1 MTWVGVITGI
11 IALIVSG
18 FVAWKNYLS
27 PFRVKVYCGNPRLEP
42 LPLKLED
49 GRTVIRFSAI
59 LPLYFVNTGAMDGV
73 ISDIALIVKSD
84 DNTWLFQPFFYT
96 KYGMQTESTFGK
108 KLTEDPSNEPFYPIH
123 LTGKSKIYKPIA
135 FALIKHKHFPFGN
148 NPLVDGNYKFTVRT
162 LEAGKENYETKLVFN
177 ISLNKENITDLS
189 KGMVFIPFLEET
201 KNKRQQLCQT
211 LK

>member
-42 LPLKLED
+42 LPVKLED

-73 ISDIALIVKSD
+73 ISDMALIVKSD

-96 KYGMQTESTFGK
+96 KYGMQTESTFGE
-108 KLTEDPSNEPFYPIH
+108 KLTSDPSNEPFYPIH
-123 LTGKSKIYKPIA
+123 LAGKSKVYKSIA
-135 FALIKHKHFPFGN
+135 FALLKHERFPFGT
-148 NPLVDGNYKFTVRT
+148 NPLLAGNYNFKVRT
-162 LEAGKENYETKLVFN
+162 LEIDKKDYETKLAFN
-177 ISLNKENITDLS
+177 ITLGDEQINHLS
-189 KGMVFIPFLEET
+189 TGNYLIPFLEEV
-201 KNKRQQLCQT
+201 KSKRQRLHD
-211 LK
+211 